1 MEMII
6 IRIGSVEWEKMWE
19 WLGEHPIN
27 DGISNPT
34 IAENPI
40 NFEKW
45 QYMGSYRGQG
55 GAVVSELRHRSHP
68 MDNERR
74 LIKYLHENGVPESD
88 IAQVI
93 RIK

>member
-34 IAENPI
+34 IAENPS

-45 QYMGSYRGQG
+45 QYMGSYRGKD
-55 GAVVSELRHRSHP
+55 GAVVHSFRHRNHP
-68 MDNERR
+68 IDNQ
-74 LIKYLHENGVPESD
+74 LKNLSVNAIGVITDED
-88 IAQVI
+88 IDRVI
-93 RIK
+93 PVK